1 MKTQGILILFFLLV
15 SISCKHEI
23 KTQAT
28 PSVSFAN
35 DIQPI
40 IISNCTMSSC
50 HGSINTSKFTLLTYN
65 DVIQNGEIKAKYPNQ
80 SSLYKKITTA
90 NKHNI
95 MPPPPS
101 QPLLQE
107 QITLIKNWI
116 KEGAK
121 SN

>member
-1 MKTQGILILFFLLV
+1 MRNVYISIVFLLFV
-15 SISCKHEI
+15 VISCKHEI
-23 KTQAT
+23 KNQT
-28 PSVSFAN
+28 PAVSFAN

-40 IISNCTMSSC
+40 IISNCTTSGC

-65 DVIQNGEIKAKYPNQ
+65 DVMQNGEIKAKYPNQ
-80 SSLYKKITTA
+80 SSLYKKIITT
-90 NKHNI
+90 NKHDI
-95 MPPPPS
+95 MPPPPF